1 MDQAEDWDESRIN
14 GIDVDD
20 LSDVIRDVQRDPAKG
35 MAVFRVK
42 TVWQGR
48 ARSETSVESY
58 SIGGET
64 VARNFTVAVDEPEEL
79 LGENSAM
86 NPQELL
92 MAALNSCL
100 IVSFVAGAAIKGIE
114 LESIEIETE
123 GELDLRGFLGID
135 RDVAPGYETIRY
147 TVYVKGDGTEQEF
160 REVLDT
166 VMTTSP
172 NFFNIVQPVKLV
184 PTLVVG

>member
-1 MDQAEDWDESRIN
+1 MDQAEDWDESCIN

-20 LSDVIRDVQRDPAKG
+20 LSDVIRDVQQDPAKG
-35 MAVFRVK
+35 IAEFRVK

-48 ARSETSVESY
+48 ARSETTVESY
-58 SIGGET
+58 SLGGET

-79 LGENSAM
+79 LGESSAI

-100 IVSFVAGAAIKGIE
+100 MVSYVAGAAIKGIE
-114 LESIEIETE
+114 LESVEIVTQ

-135 RDVAPGYETIRY
+135 RDVPPGYDSIRY
-147 TVYVKGDGTEQEF
+147 TVYFKGDGTAQEF
-160 REVLDT
+160 REIHET
-166 VMTTSP
+166 VMATSP
-172 NFFNIVQPVKLV
+172 NFFNITRSVELV